1 MKQMRLAKLL
11 NNPRFFWLGLILI
24 YLATHLPGLT
34 LLPIFA
40 DEAIYIRWSQLI
52 ITDWHQY
59 LFFPLNDGKTP
70 LFIWM
75 LAPVLQFF
83 SDPLLAGRLLAVLG
97 GLVQL
102 LLIVQ
107 VLKALRVS
115 RVGQLVGALITIF
128 APFWFFHHRMVLMDG
143 WLTVWLSL
151 ATLALLKLAK
161 PGVHSR
167 QTLVWWGVG
176 VLAVW
181 AGLMTKVPFLLAFPA
196 LLLIPLRGRLKANTL
211 TRSFRPTLFLLLGG
225 TALFLL
231 LAVTPVF
238 PQLFSRGSD
247 FLLPLKE
254 VLSGRWQETAPS
266 IPTYLGYFVSYSG
279 WGVLVLTVIGLLQP
293 GKRRLAWIFVS
304 SFVLFSLPIWVLGR
318 VVFPR
323 YLFPAMFYLTL
334 VASLG
339 ADTLWRW
346 SSEPIQTL
354 RRRFAVRLLLVLL
367 ILQLFVTGLRFIVP
381 SLLNPNVIPFVA
393 SDRGQYLT
401 TWSSGHGI
409 WETYSYLQQLEQSS
423 PTGTIQVATEG
434 SFGSLPDGL
443 LLYNFRQPL
452 DRIWIAGIGY
462 PVDSIP
468 IDFYQRIQPEDRVLL
483 VINTDRLRWQLEQNT
498 LLQEYCRPYDGPCL
512 QIWDI
517 TKSYSQ
523 FKKH

>member
-1 MKQMRLAKLL
+1 MQLSKLL
-11 NNPRFFWLGLILI
+11 KTPLFFWSGLILL
-24 YLATHLPGLT
+24 YLSTHLPGLT

-40 DEAIYIRWSQLI
+40 DEAIYIRWAQLI
-52 ITDWHQY
+52 ITDWSQY

-75 LAPVLQFF
+75 LAPVLQLS
-83 SDPLLAGRLLAVLG
+83 SDPLLGGRLLAVLG
-97 GLVQL
+97 GLLQV
-102 LLIVQ
+102 LLIVHL
-107 VLKALRVS
+107 LKALRVN

-151 ATLALLKLAK
+151 VTLAMLKLTT
-161 PGVHSR
+161 PRLHSGR
-167 QTLVWWGVG
+167 LLVWWGVG
-176 VLAVW
+176 VTAVW

-196 LLLIPLRGRLKANTL
+196 LLLLPLSGKLKANTL
-211 TRSFRPTLFLLLGG
+211 VLRLRRSVLLLVGG
-225 TALFLL
+225 TTLFLL

-238 PQLFSRGSD
+238 PQLFNRGSD
-247 FLLPLKE
+247 FLMPLSE
-254 VLSGRWQETAPS
+254 VLSGRWQETVPS

-279 WGVLVLTVIGLLQP
+279 WGVLVLAVIGLVQP
-293 GKRRLAWIFVS
+293 GKRRSSWIFAS
-304 SFVLFSLPIWVLGR
+304 SFVLFSIPIWVLGR

-334 VASLG
+334 IASLG
-339 ADTLWRW
+339 AGTLWQ
-346 SSEPIQTL
+346 SSSAPIHTL
-354 RRRFAVRLLLVLL
+354 RRRFAIRSLLVLL
-367 ILQLFVTGLRFIVP
+367 ILQLFVTSLRFVVP
-381 SLLNPNVIPFVA
+381 SLFNTSAIPFVSA
-393 SDRGQYLT
+393 DRGQYLT

-409 WETYSYLQQLEQSS
+409 WETYSYLQQLKQSQL
-423 PTGTIQVATEG
+423 TGTIQVATEG

-452 DRIWIAGIGY
+452 DRVWIEGIGY

-468 IDFYQRIQPEDRVLL
+468 IGFYQRIQLEDRVLL
-483 VINTDRLRWQLEQNT
+483 VINSDRLQWQLEPNT
-498 LLQEYCRPYDGPCL
+498 LLQQHCRPYGGPCL

-523 FKKH
+523 FKKN